1 MEPEM
6 NRKEAIREY
15 KERKTER
22 GICAIRCTTTGRS
35 WVESS
40 MNLGASRNGTFFAL
54 RAGLH
59 RDKSLQDEFTAHGEA
74 AFEFDIL
81 EILPEDVAA
90 LNLRD
95 VLKQRRLHWIEE
107 RKSN

>member
-1 MEPEM
+1 M

-22 GICAIRCTTTGRS
+22 GICAIRCTATGS
-35 WVESS
+35 VWVESS
-40 MNLGASRNGTFFAL
+40 LNLGASRNGTFFAL

-59 RDKSLQDEFTAHGEA
+59 RDKTLQAEFNAHGEA
-74 AFEFDIL
+74 AFAFDIL
-81 EILPEDVAA
+81 EVLPEDVDA

-95 VLKQRRLHWIEE
+95 VLKQRRLHWVEE